1 MSTGLLDSA
10 RSVCA
15 DLISLGHT
23 RFELFGVELRE
34 ELGRLATALIG
45 GLAVLVLGALGAA
58 FAALALI
65 LFLAPENR
73 MLAASVVAAAFLVA
87 ATLLGLKVASLA
99 NNKPRPFDA
108 TLKELTRDYEAI
120 KP

>member
-1 MSTGLLDSA
+1 MSAGLLDSA

-45 GLAVLVLGALGAA
+45 GLAVLVLGALGLA
-58 FAALALI
+58 FGALALI
-65 LFLAPENR
+65 LSLQPESR
-73 MLAASVVAAAFLVA
+73 VLAASLVAAAFVA
-87 ATLLGLKVASLA
+87 GAALLALKVARLA
-99 NNKPRPFDA
+99 NDKPRPFDA
-108 TLKELTRDYEAI
+108 TLKELARDYEAI